1 MRPRTTILAIA
12 ITATAAA
19 AWLAAPAL
27 SLTPFVPVAVDFE
40 RALPEAE
47 RIARADTATA
57 AHAAEGHGHAEAR
70 WITPPVA
77 APHRFDLVGVA
88 GELREV
94 ELRVR
99 DEGGAWTEWVTQAE
113 ATPIWVDGADEAQ
126 VRAPFRPR
134 GNLHFVNVSGDG
146 QGTAATLLNRAREGI
161 NSAFISVAD
170 GFVAQAEAPKPKMIG
185 RGAWGANAEQGG
197 CRPRGPAE
205 YGAVEGAVIHHTVNA
220 NDYTKAEAARV
231 VLGICRF
238 HVNGNGWN
246 DIGYQALVDR
256 FGRIYK
262 GRAGGMRAAV
272 VGAQAIGFNAETTA
286 IASIGTHT
294 GTKLSKRAVKGTIR
308 YLAWKLSVHGIPS
321 GSQKVQL
328 TSGGGA
334 GNRYRA
340 GTVISTPAIMPH
352 RRLGETECPGGA
364 LKRQI
369 KKGITAKVDKHLVKM
384 RKRQAA
390 ARRARP
396 PRPQAR

>member
-1 MRPRTTILAIA
+1 MRARATILA
-12 ITATAAA
+12 TAVAVAAGA
-19 AWLAAPAL
+19 AWIAAPAL
-27 SLTPFVPVAVDFE
+27 SLTPYVPVAVDFE
-40 RALPEAE
+40 RPLPQPE
-47 RIARADTATA
+47 RIAESRHARTAGGTGPGDH
-57 AHAAEGHGHAEAR
+57 AHVEPR

-77 APHRFDLVGVA
+77 APHSFDLVGVA
-88 GELREV
+88 GELRE
-94 ELRVR
+94 LDIRVR
-99 DEGGAWTEWVTQAE
+99 DEGGEWSEWVTQAE

-134 GNLHFVNVSGDG
+134 GDLHFVNVSGDG
-146 QGTAATLLNRAREGI
+146 QGTLATLLNRAREGI
-161 NSAFISVAD
+161 SSAFISVAGD
-170 GFVAQAEAPKPKMIG
+170 YVARAEAPKPKMIG

-205 YGAVEGAVIHHTVNA
+205 YGTVEGAVIHHTVNA
-220 NDYTKAEAARV
+220 NEYTKAEAARI

-262 GRAGGMRAAV
+262 GRAGGMRSAV
-272 VGAQAIGFNAETTA
+272 VGAQAIGFNAETSA

-294 GTKLSKRAVKGTIR
+294 GTKLSQRAVQATIR
-308 YLAWKLSVHGIPS
+308 YLAWKLSVHGIAS

-340 GTVISTPAIMPH
+340 GTVITTPAVMPH

-369 KKGITAKVDKHLVKM
+369 KKGITAQVDKHLAKM
-384 RKRQAA
+384 RKRAA
-390 ARRARP
+390 ARRAR
-396 PRPQAR
+396 R